1 MKRLFKNFSTQMKVA
16 VISTPIIV
24 VAVVTGIFV
33 FNKMENR
40 KIETVGANS
49 KNLTI
54 EEEIV
59 PAVKEEVIKVSQDN
73 SIDDSLLGD
82 DEESEK
88 ELEIAGKKVAVPK
101 SKVAPV
107 NSTEDPERNKQKGG
121 ADMTQAQAS
130 QMFENVGAK
139 SNGIDVSAHQ
149 GKIDWSA
156 VKAEGIDFVMIRCG
170 FRGYGSGAIC
180 EDAYFK
186 TNVTNATA
194 NGIKVGIYFYSAAI
208 NEQEALEE
216 AVWVISKIKT
226 YRITY
231 PVVYDFE
238 DFQRYRCSNVDG
250 AQATRNAI
258 TFLNLVKQ
266 AGYEPMMYASKND
279 ISNKMSRS
287 SFNSYKFWLAH
298 YTSGGLTTPTD
309 YAGNYN
315 MWQYTSKGHVNG
327 INGNVD
333 MNIAYFSYG
342 ETAAP
347 KHTHEFSELVKNSVK
362 DPTCFKEGSKV
373 MRCSCGDTQ
382 TETIPKLEHKYGE
395 WQITKEATEKEE
407 GLRVRKCQT
416 AGCTSEQSQKIDKLK
431 PTNTN
436 TNTNTA
442 NTVGNNAAPNTNTT
456 EEPSKHEHKWVEDTT
471 QATPP
476 TCTESGKKF
485 FKCEGEGCSETKV
498 EKGED
503 AKGHTP
509 GEWIIDSQATETE
522 AGKQHKACTVCGE
535 TVETGTIPKLESTT
549 KPEETETPISE

>member
-1 MKRLFKNFSTQMKVA
+1 MKRLFKNLSTQMKVA
-16 VISTPIIV
+16 VIFTPIIV
-24 VAVVTGIFV
+24 VAVIAGIFI
-33 FNKMENR
+33 FNKLEN
-40 KIETVGANS
+40 KTVQTVGANS

-59 PAVKEEVIKVSQDN
+59 PAVKEEVIQVSQDN
-73 SIDDSLLGD
+73 SIDDSLLGE
-82 DEESEK
+82 DENNEK
-88 ELEIAGKKVAVPK
+88 EVEIAGKKIAVPK

-107 NSTEDPERNKQKGG
+107 NSTEDPERNKKKGG

-149 GKIDWSA
+149 GKIDWAA
-156 VKAEGIDFVMIRCG
+156 VKAEGIDFAMIRCG

-186 TNVTNATA
+186 TNVNNATA

-208 NEQEALEE
+208 NEQEAQEE

-238 DFQRYRCSNVDG
+238 DFQRHRCANVDG
-250 AQATRNAI
+250 AQATRNAHA
-258 TFLNLVKQ
+258 FLSMVQQ

-279 ISNKMSRS
+279 ITNKMSRS
-287 SFNSYKFWLAH
+287 SFSCKFWLAH

-309 YAGNYN
+309 YSGSYN

-342 ETAAP
+342 DTAVP
-347 KHTHEFSELVKNSVK
+347 KHTHAFTEVVKNSVK
-362 DPTCFKEGSKV
+362 DATCFKEGSKV

-395 WQITKEATEKEE
+395 WKITKEATEKEE
-407 GLRVRKCQT
+407 GLRVRKCTT

-431 PTNTN
+431 PSTNTN

-442 NTVGNNAAPNTNTT
+442 DKVGNNTVGNTNTT
-456 EEPSKHEHKWVEDTT
+456 DNPPKHEHKWIEDPT
-471 QATPP
+471 QQAVPP
-476 TCTESGKKF
+476 TCTEPGKKF
-485 FKCEGEGCSETKV
+485 FKCETCDETKQ

-509 GEWIIDSQATETE
+509 GEWIIDSEATETE
-522 AGKQHKACTVCGE
+522 EGKRHKACTVCGT
-535 TVETGTIPKLESTT
+535 TVENDTIPKIESTQ
-549 KPEETETPISE
+549 KPEETEAQVAE